1 MVNFETEETE
11 NIFRDECKKFLDDFE
26 HQLAIYEKTADV
38 EIIIKL
44 MRDAHSIKGSAGIVG
59 LKQVQTLAHKV
70 EDMLGVIKNNLNTNG
85 VFTEIKKLIREIGE
99 LISSPNDI
107 SCDIEAALNKL
118 IQKIPL
124 LKNDISVAKDLF
136 KISSLTVTDNRYS
149 DIFSGLNNIFKRLCS
164 AASIKDKN
172 LVNVLTGAVKT
183 LKKCICSAGNSR
195 NSDELIFVKQRLAI
209 VEQMVDTLHFDD
221 KKNIQPE
228 DVISNDLKQKPE
240 IQSIF
245 TNISQSPIKTLR
257 IETDKL
263 DKLCENIADLGTL
276 SKQSGEDFQKISNI
290 IYAFSAKIFEFE
302 KMAQQMETICKEE
315 NLSRNFQINNFCT
328 NILQNLTEMQKLA
341 ENFEIVNKEHSKIK
355 DDFANRYS
363 DIRQAVKNIRNL
375 PIGVILHMLPRM
387 VRDIADTEK
396 KEVEIKITGG
406 ETSVDKKIL
415 EEIKM
420 PLIHLLRN
428 AVDHGIET
436 PEVRKL
442 LGKSTAG
449 QISLSAKN
457 VDNKIIISVKD
468 DGCGI
473 NFDKIKAKAL
483 QEKLLEQKEINNFE
497 KPDFINIL
505 FKPGFSTEDK
515 VTEISGR
522 GIGLDIVYS
531 KISEL
536 QGKILINTE
545 KGIGTEIILEI
556 PSSDF
561 IPEIKK
567 DVLNFPY
574 KIMVVD
580 DSKTTMIYLKN
591 LLQKFGFD
599 TNTFK
604 NAQDAYSELEQ
615 EKYDLIISDVEMP
628 NVNGVEFAG
637 MVKNNDKLKNIPIII
652 ISMLPKQKLSE
663 LFKDLPIDDFINKS
677 DFDEQNFIQSVNYV
691 LDKRKDNYIQ
701 FCT

>member
-1 MVNFETEETE
+1 MVNFEAEETE
-11 NIFRDECKKFLDDFE
+11 NIFREECKKILDDFE
-26 HQLAIYEKTADV
+26 NQLNVFEKTSDID
-38 EIIIKL
+38 IIIKL

-59 LKQVQTLAHKV
+59 LKQVQTLAHKT
-70 EDMLGVIKNNLNTNG
+70 EDLLAELKDNPNTKSVFIELRKYIKEIEVLIFSENN
-85 VFTEIKKLIREIGE
+85 
-99 LISSPNDI
+99 I
-107 SCDIEAALNKL
+107 SCNIEEALNKL

-136 KISSLTVTDNRYS
+136 NISSLTVSNTQYA
-149 DIFSGLNNIFKRLCS
+149 DIFEGLNNIFRRLCS
-164 AASIKDKN
+164 ATSIKDKN

-183 LKKCICSAGNSR
+183 LKKCICNSGSKH

-221 KKNIQPE
+221 KKE
-228 DVISNDLKQKPE
+228 LKNDSTPAHESKQKPE
-240 IQSIF
+240 IQNIF

-276 SKQSGEDFQKISNI
+276 SKKSNEDFQKISDI
-290 IYAFSAKIFEFE
+290 IYTFSAKIFEFE
-302 KMAQQMETICKEE
+302 KIAAEINTVSKEKFLSETFSLN
-315 NLSRNFQINNFCT
+315 NLCT
-328 NILQNLTEMQKLA
+328 NMFQTLEGMQKLA
-341 ENFEIVNKEHSKIK
+341 KDFETVNKNHVKIK
-355 DDFANRYS
+355 DDFIIRYS
-363 DIRQAVKNIRNL
+363 AIRQAVKNIRNL
-375 PIGVILHMLPRM
+375 PIGVILHMLPRV
-387 VRDIADTEK
+387 VRDIADTEN

-428 AVDHGIET
+428 AVDHGIEA
-436 PEVRKL
+436 PEIRKTI
-442 LGKSTAG
+442 GKSQAG
-449 QISLSAKN
+449 QISVHAKN
-457 VDNKIIISVKD
+457 VGNKIIISVKD

-473 NFDKIKAKAL
+473 DFDKIKAKAL
-483 QEKLLEQKEINNFE
+483 QKKLLEQKEINNFE

-522 GIGLDIVYS
+522 GFGLDIVYS

-536 QGKILINTE
+536 KGNILINTE
-545 KGIGTEIILEI
+545 NGKGTEIILEI

-561 IPEIKK
+561 IPELKNDILKY
-567 DVLNFPY
+567 PY

-580 DSKTTMIYLKN
+580 DSATATMYLKT
-591 LLQKFGFD
+591 LLQKAGFD
-599 TNTFK
+599 INTFK
-604 NAQDAYSELEQ
+604 NAKDAYSELEKN
-615 EKYDLIISDVEMP
+615 KYDLLISDVEMP
-628 NVNGVEFAG
+628 HINGVEFAG
-637 MVKNNDKLKNIPIII
+637 MVRKNTKLKNLPIII

-663 LFKDLPIDDFINKS
+663 LFKSFLVNDFISKS
-677 DFDEQNFIQSVNYV
+677 DFNEQNFIKSVKTILEKN
-691 LDKRKDNYIQ
+691 DE
-701 FCT
+701 